1 MMYSDT
7 SGKTGLLQRCE
18 YYTGLGDAGI
28 SGSTLLKA
36 QFTQSL
42 NNWLQKIVTM
52 ILSSMDG
59 WDYDDVNHTDFPILT
74 TNLVANQPDY
84 SLPASEKILKI
95 KRVEITY
102 DGTNWYK
109 AEPFDIGERGKAT
122 STTLIASDFSTSEP
136 KYDIQFNSIF
146 VYPIPDTAV
155 TSGLK
160 LWVSREIDEFT
171 TSDTTQEPGIDEP
184 FHEMLA
190 QGASFD
196 FAAIKG
202 LAIKNDLWAMLQD
215 YEARLKKFYGKKE
228 DDRVNQLKSSYI
240 DYN

>member
-1 MMYSDT
+1 M
-7 SGKTGLLQRCE
+7 E

-42 NNWLQKIVTM
+42 NNWYHKVVTM

-59 WDYDDVNHTDFPILT
+59 WDYDDINHTDFPILT
-74 TNLVANQPDY
+74 TNLVANQQDY

-95 KRVEITY
+95 KRIEITY

-109 AEPFDIGERGKAT
+109 AEPMDINERGTGT
-122 STTLIASDFSTSEP
+122 STTLIAGDFITSEP
-136 KYDIQFNSIF
+136 KYDIQFNSLFI
-146 VYPIPDTAV
+146 YPIPDTSV

-160 LWVSREIDEFT
+160 IWTTREVDEFT

-190 QGASFD
+190 LGASFD

-215 YEARLKKFYGKKE
+215 YETRLKKFYGKKE
-228 DDRVNQLKSSYI
+228 DDRVFQLKSSFI